1 MARITARAGGAWR
14 CLAFGPLSVCPAGVA
29 GAEWEG
35 FWLLLGL
42 PSGSA
47 VLDGAPVPAFA
58 AGNAA
63 GYVPA
68 LLLLMPVAILLCGR
82 AGSWADV
89 PKLPVRGLFAGDCWL
104 SLPRL
109 FGLVSVAGIFAW
121 GCFSGFWFSGA
132 CSVFW
137 RVPGRQMPDLCS
149 GACVLFGS
157 VLFGAFPVSCVLL
170 ELFPVPCV
178 LSGSVLLGLLPVP
191 CVLSGSV
198 LLGLFPVLCVL
209 SGSVWLELFPVP
221 CVLFGSVLFGAFPV
235 SCVLSGGVWLEL
247 FPVFCVLSCKFFSG
261 LPCGWASVL
270 FSVPCGLLP
279 GFCSVLLLVSCGLLL
294 GFCSALSS
302 ASDGLFCVLS
312 SGSCG
317 RPGRCPSGVLSSLL
331 PAPALP
337 SFPPEPLKVGRFGG
351 RL

>member
-157 VLFGAFPVSCVLL
+157 VLFGAFPVSCVL
-170 ELFPVPCV
+170 
-178 LSGSVLLGLLPVP
+178 
-191 CVLSGSV
+191 
-198 LLGLFPVLCVL
+198 
-209 SGSVWLELFPVP
+209 
-221 CVLFGSVLFGAFPV
+221 
-235 SCVLSGGVWLEL
+235 SGGVWLEL